1 VDHLHLQ
8 ASPKTPAKLQKIHT
22 GIVELEGVVSTAVLV
37 PVLRGR
43 NYLKRFLS
51 PLRLPISPCPQGFWA
66 ELACNLLATCTKNEP
81 IPAFLSGGWT

>member
-22 GIVELEGVVSTAVLV
+22 GIVELKGVVSTAALV

-51 PLRLPISPCPQGFWA
+51 LLRLPFRHAPQGFWA
-66 ELACNLLATCTKNEP
+66 ELACNLLATCTKNGP
-81 IPAFLSGGWT
+81 ILAFFSGGWT